1 MSEAQVP
8 APSNDPARLMPLL
21 ALAGGVAV
29 ANLYYA
35 QPLLAPI
42 SLDLGIPAAASG
54 LAMTVTQIGYG
65 LGMLLVVPL
74 GDRFENRT
82 LIITAFAVVAAAM
95 ACAGL
100 ARTPLVFLAA
110 AFLCGLS
117 ACVAQ
122 VIVPFASHLAAPEA
136 RGRAVGNISSGI
148 LLGMMLA
155 RPVSS
160 LVADAFGWR
169 AIFLLSS
176 VLVAGVALCLWRFAP
191 QRRPPE
197 GFRYRQL
204 IGSML
209 GLLKANPV
217 LRRRASV
224 QFCLFGAFT
233 LFWTAVPLLLM
244 GPAYGL
250 SQTGVALFA
259 IIGVCGAAAAPLV
272 GRAAD
277 RGWARLGALV
287 ALGASALSFFLAWPG
302 DGGSFL
308 HLGLLV
314 TAGIL
319 IDCGVAAS
327 LVISQRA
334 VFALGSE
341 ARSRLNGL
349 FFFIFY
355 SGGAVGSALGAWAYV
370 SGGWPLACL
379 FGAGLTL
386 AAGLIHLLPAPAA
399 RGAV

>member
-1 MSEAQVP
+1 MSAGAP
-8 APSNDPARLMPLL
+8 AGAWLTPLL

-42 SLDLGIPAAASG
+42 GASLGIPPAASG
-54 LAMTVTQIGYG
+54 FAMTVTQVGYG

-74 GDRFENRT
+74 GDRFENRR
-82 LIITAFAVVAAAM
+82 LIVTAFAVVSVALLF
-95 ACAGL
+95 AGL
-100 ARTPLVFLAA
+100 ARSPAVFLTA
-110 AFLCGLS
+110 AFVCGLS

-136 RGRAVGNISSGI
+136 RGRAVGNVMSGL

-155 RPVSS
+155 RPLSS

-169 AIFLLSS
+169 AIFLLSAG
-176 VLVAGVALCLWRFAP
+176 LVAAVAACLWRFAP
-191 QRRPPE
+191 ERRPQD
-197 GFRYRQL
+197 GFLYSQL
-204 IGSML
+204 LSSML
-209 GLLKANPV
+209 SLLKANPV
-217 LRRRASV
+217 LRRRATV
-224 QFCLFGAFT
+224 QFFLFGAFT

-244 GPAYGL
+244 GPAYGMT
-250 SQTGVALFA
+250 QKGVAVFA
-259 IIGVCGAAAAPLV
+259 LIGVTGAAAAPLV
-272 GRAAD
+272 GAAAD

-287 ALGASALSFFLAWPG
+287 ALGASAASFALAWPG
-302 DGGSFL
+302 GGGSHL
-308 HLGLLV
+308 DLGLLV

-355 SGGAVGSALGAWAYV
+355 SGGAVGSALGAWAFV
-370 SGGWPLACL
+370 TGGWPLSCL
-379 FGAGLTL
+379 IGGAMTV
-386 AAGLIHLLPAPAA
+386 AAGLIHLLPERAPAA
-399 RGAV
+399 